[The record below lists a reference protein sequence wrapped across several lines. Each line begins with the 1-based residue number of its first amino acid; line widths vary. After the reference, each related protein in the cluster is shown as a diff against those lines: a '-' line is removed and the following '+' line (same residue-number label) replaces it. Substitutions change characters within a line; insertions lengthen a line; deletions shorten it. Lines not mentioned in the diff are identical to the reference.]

1 YHLDRIAAILL
12 VSLAGGAARADSV
25 VVFNEIMY
33 HPATNEPV
41 LEWIELY
48 DQNSVDVDLSGW
60 QIAGGISYVFPDGTV
75 IHARGYLVVAI
86 SPATL
91 MARTGQTNV
100 VGPFSGRLSNNGDRL
115 ELRDQNNRLMD
126 AVSYGV
132 DGNWPSGPDGSGVSL
147 AKRNPNLAS
156 RPAANWSASAQTGGT
171 PGTANFT
178 TAPITGAQNEVIPLT
193 AQWRYDDSG
202 TDLGTAWRAPEYDDS
217 AWASGPALFF
227 AGKRVGA
234 SAAKHAADVGPQH
247 LLFPSDFYR
256 YE

>member
-1 YHLDRIAAILL
+1 
-12 VSLAGGAARADSV
+12 
-25 VVFNEIMY
+25 M
-33 HPATNEPV
+33 
-41 LEWIELY
+41 
-48 DQNSVDVDLSGW
+48 
-60 QIAGGISYVFPDGTV
+60 
-75 IHARGYLVVAI
+75 GYLETAKDFYAAAAETPDAGLCCTTTPKWTLPELVV
-86 SPATL
+86 PK
-91 MARTGQTNV
+91 R
-100 VGPFSGRLSNNGDRL
+100 
-115 ELRDQNNRLMD
+115 MD
-126 AVSYGV
+126 AMNYGV
-132 DGNWPSGPDGSGVSL
+132 DGNWPSGADGSGVSL
-147 AKRNPNLAS
+147 AKKNPNLAS
-156 RPAANWSASAQTGGT
+156 RPAANWSASVQTGGT